1 MRQLKNTFSTTYIII
16 IVIITVIAGILQTC
30 GVFK

>member
-1 MRQLKNTFSTTYIII
+1 MRQLKNTFSTGGILF
-16 IVIITVIAGILQTC
+16 IVAICVIAGILQTC